1 MKQIRTGIAS
11 YGMSGKIF
19 HAPLLHSHPGF
30 EITCILERKSNDSIQ
45 RYPYVRIARTYEE
58 MLADE
63 NIDLVIVNTPDH
75 LHAEMTEMA
84 LEADKHV
91 VVEKPIT
98 LTVPEADRLI
108 RIAADKHLLLSV
120 FHNRRWDGDF
130 LTTEKVISGNLLGRL
145 VEFEAHF
152 DRYRNY
158 IQPDTWKES
167 AGSGT
172 GTLYNLGSH
181 LIDQALVLFGMPVS
195 VTADIRKQ
203 RTGSL
208 VDDAFTLWLDYPQTR
223 ITLKAGYLIRQ
234 AGPKYMVY
242 GTDGSFVKPG
252 MDPQEDQLKAG
263 SLPGEPGWGKDRE
276 ENWGI
281 LNTDINGAHFIGRI
295 ETIPGNYLAYYDS
308 IYQAVI
314 NGQKPAVTA
323 EQGRD
328 VIRIIEAAF
337 RSQNERAAIRP

>member
-11 YGMSGKIF
+11 YGMSGNIF
-19 HAPLLHSHPGF
+19 HAPLLHCHPGF
-30 EITCILERKSNDSIQ
+30 EITCILERKSNNSVKK
-45 RYPYVRIARTYEE
+45 YPYVRIARTFEE

-91 VVEKPIT
+91 VVEKPFT
-98 LTVPEADRLI
+98 LTVQEADRLI
-108 RIAADKHLLLSV
+108 RKAADKHLMLSV

-158 IQPDTWKES
+158 IQPDTWKEA

-203 RTGSL
+203 RTGSQ
-208 VDDAFTLWLDYPQTR
+208 VDDAFILWLDYPQTR
-223 ITLKAGYLIRQ
+223 ATLKAGYLIRQ

-263 SLPGEPGWGKDRE
+263 SLPGEPGWGKDTE

-281 LNTDINGAHFIGRI
+281 LNTDINGVHFIGRI
-295 ETIPGNYLAYYDS
+295 ETIPGNYMAYYDT

-337 RSQNERAAIRP
+337 RSQNERAAVSP